1 MILLL
6 ETKYAQAHDED
17 GTYLPLAPREANY
30 AAILTQTDTP
40 LSKYVDREIN
50 TYIRDVACAIGT
62 NNEDSPEAIIKLVN
76 HPKVDS
82 VLALQYT
89 LQQKHVFSGF
99 ENLPTYLWTEM
110 VYNEKISTT
119 WPNLISL
126 AGVDGLDENKLI
138 EFLDRPSTY
147 QALSANK
154 IPLSDETRE
163 RTQTLSWLIISSTAL
178 STEAFQALG
187 RSISYTYKTFPESLP
202 DDRKLILAKA
212 GIISLN
218 DQSFVATQSSPELRT
233 MLIEQKF
240 YTYRAAV
247 DQYPL
252 DPEIKSLLLASNL
265 LPVNKYLLIS
275 RITLDEL
282 NANASLA
289 RRVGQLLGE
298 ERLEDKTFDLGL
310 ATHCLATNPNPTERV
325 NILYNFVD
333 LLSSAEIIQALS
345 VLDAPYS
352 DLAKKRKRPK
362 FSATARNKQFAA
374 SLVKRKVISSVTS
387 DGDHIRLNTY
397 C

>member
-1 MILLL
+1 
-6 ETKYAQAHDED
+6 
-17 GTYLPLAPREANY
+17 
-30 AAILTQTDTP
+30 
-40 LSKYVDREIN
+40 
-50 TYIRDVACAIGT
+50 
-62 NNEDSPEAIIKLVN
+62 
-76 HPKVDS
+76 
-82 VLALQYT
+82 
-89 LQQKHVFSGF
+89 
-99 ENLPTYLWTEM
+99 
-110 VYNEKISTT
+110 
-119 WPNLISL
+119 
-126 AGVDGLDENKLI
+126 
-138 EFLDRPSTY
+138 
-147 QALSANK
+147 
-154 IPLSDETRE
+154 
-163 RTQTLSWLIISSTAL
+163 
-178 STEAFQALG
+178 
-187 RSISYTYKTFPESLP
+187 
-202 DDRKLILAKA
+202 
-212 GIISLN
+212 
-218 DQSFVATQSSPELRT
+218 